1 MYMPTDV
8 VTDAGELRELLG
20 EVPVTQAAKAIDH
33 IDDHCR
39 AWIERSPFVAVSS
52 INAAGFV
59 DISPK
64 GDPPG
69 FVQVLDGQ
77 TLAMPDRPGNRR
89 VDTMHNLL
97 ENPQIG
103 LMFMIPQRG
112 EVLRV
117 RGSGQIV
124 RDATL
129 LEQMAV
135 KNRVPTLAIVVRVEQ
150 AMFRCGKAMIRSN
163 MWRAQAW
170 PSIDGL
176 PTYAEALIDHAKPPF
191 TRQEMEDR
199 VASNEA
205 NRLYDDEPF

>member
-8 VTDAGELRELLG
+8 VTDSEELRELLG
-20 EVPVTQAAKAIDH
+20 EVPASQAAKAINH
-33 IDDHCR
+33 IDKHCR
-39 AWIERSPFVAVSS
+39 AWIERTPFVAIASA
-52 INAAGFV
+52 NAAGFV

-64 GDPPG
+64 GDPAG
-69 FVQVLDGQ
+69 FVQVLDKH
-77 TLAMPDRPGNRR
+77 TLAIPDRPGNRR

-97 ENPQIG
+97 ENPGIG
-103 LMFMIPQRG
+103 LMFVIPQRG

-117 RGSGQIV
+117 GGNAQIV
-124 RDATL
+124 RDAGL
-129 LEQMAV
+129 LEQMVV

-150 AMFRCGKAMIRSN
+150 AMFHCGKAMIRSN
-163 MWRAQAW
+163 MWRPQAW
-170 PSIDGL
+170 PPIEGL

-191 TRQEMEDR
+191 TLQEMENR